1 MGLGGEQLAQ
11 LLDRDQGSCG
21 TQDQQLAAEL
31 ACRISEGKS
40 QEPFPSDIRRAS
52 SLILVPWAQPSP
64 IRVIREIRV
73 KRFPSSDRG
82 VVLDPRH
89 RRALK
94 TPFKAVQCMLTTD
107 LGQQ

>member
-1 MGLGGEQLAQ
+1 MRWPAQ

-52 SLILVPWAQPSP
+52 SLILVPWAQPSS

-73 KRFPSSDRG
+73 KKFFLPCAPRPQLLDVRRG
-82 VVLDPRH
+82 L
-89 RRALK
+89 
-94 TPFKAVQCMLTTD
+94 
-107 LGQQ
+107 